1 MRCALTLLA
10 IGWLGL
16 ANAYADEATP
26 VPADLLEKLKAFQ
39 ANEKTITQNLKTF
52 DTLDFDVYSNQKW
65 DRLGES
71 HAEDI
76 VVHYP
81 DGSTT
86 KGIKEHIER
95 LKPLFVFAPDTRIKE
110 HPIRFGSG
118 EWTGVV
124 GSMEGTFTQP
134 MPREGGKAI
143 APTGKAF
150 KLGMATIG
158 RWNDKG
164 VMSEE
169 YLFWD
174 NANLL
179 SQLGLAQ

>member
-1 MRCALTLLA
+1 MRYAPALLA
-10 IGWLGL
+10 VGWLSL
-16 ANAYADEATP
+16 ASAHADETATIP
-26 VPADLLEKLKAFQ
+26 TDLLEKLKAFQ
-39 ANEKTITQNLKTF
+39 ANEETIGKNLATF

-65 DRLGES
+65 ERLGES

-81 DGSTT
+81 DGTT
-86 KGIKEHIER
+86 TTGIKDHIER

-118 EWTGVV
+118 AWTGVV

-134 MPREGGKAI
+134 MPVDGGTAI

-158 RWNDKG
+158 KWNDKG

-174 NANLL
+174 NAALMT
-179 SQLGLAQ
+179 QLGLSQ